1 MKHCILFLF
10 LLALAACDTPVEEPS
25 STTTPQKVNNIPSS
39 PPERELRTPLDS
51 ISKYLSDN
59 PDDAEA
65 HAVRA
70 NMYLDKR
77 NLQFGLA
84 DANEAL
90 RLDSNNA
97 TAYLAMGKLF
107 YTQNKTRDARTAW
120 TTCMKLDK
128 QNVECRMRLAEL
140 YIAVRDFEQALKL
153 LNEVTKI
160 DNTKATAF
168 LMKGVISRDFKQ
180 DTALALNYFQKA
192 IDLDQDYLDAL
203 DLMAVTLSNIGDT
216 TAQFYFDRI
225 LAINPNRADVYYKMG
240 VLYMNAGLAN
250 KALSAY
256 TKAVQLNPSDAQ
268 SYYNLGFMHLEFKEY
283 AKARDYFDQAIKSK
297 SRNYQAY
304 YARGYS
310 FEMLGNTDQAKADYR
325 KSLEILNI
333 YKPAAEGLARLNAL
347 DAEVQASMNQKK

>member
-1 MKHCILFLF
+1 MKHRILYFLF
-10 LLALAACDTPVEEPS
+10 AGLVACSSPSTEDDTQN
-25 STTTPQKVNNIPSS
+25 TAQNNAPSS
-39 PPERELRTPLDS
+39 PPDREIRTPLDS
-51 ISKYLSDN
+51 ISKYISDN
-59 PDDAEA
+59 PEDAEA
-65 HAVRA
+65 YALRA
-70 NMYLDKR
+70 NLYLDKR

-97 TAYLAMGKLF
+97 NAYLAMGKLF
-107 YTQNKTRDARTAW
+107 YTQNKSRDARTAW
-120 TTCMKLDK
+120 TTCVKLD
-128 QNVECRMRLAEL
+128 QENVECRMRLAEL
-140 YIAVRDFEQALKL
+140 YIAVRNFEEALKL

-160 DNTKATAF
+160 ENTNATAF
-168 LMKGVISRDFKQ
+168 LMKGVIARDFRQ

-203 DLMAVTLSNIGDT
+203 DLMAVTLSNVGDT

-225 LAINPNRADVYYKMG
+225 LAQSPNRADVYYKMG
-240 VLYMNAGLAN
+240 VLYMNAGEPN

-268 SYYNLGFMHLEFKEY
+268 SYYNLGFMHLEIKEY
-283 AKARDYFDQAIKSK
+283 AKARDYFDKAIKSK
-297 SRNYQAY
+297 DRNYQAY

-333 YKPAAEGLARLNAL
+333 YKPAAEGLARLNAM
-347 DAEVQASMNQKK
+347 DAEIAADRKRKQ